1 MVSKLSDILNV
12 IINVFDPAAKGRKER
27 FNHLATLRSP
37 RHIRLLYRSGSARGL
52 LLNGTS
58 ACVLFIINSMI
69 RARVD
74 KHPQKGTSCD
84 RVVLKAQHLV
94 LSCEDLQAH
103 AANCK
108 PIPRIKSKD
117 SLTLIT
123 DVICRVFL
131 EKSLTSC
138 HPFKFIAA
146 PHHH

>member
-1 MVSKLSDILNV
+1 MMTVRDIPSSDFPYV
-12 IINVFDPAAKGRKER
+12 KD
-27 FNHLATLRSP
+27 
-37 RHIRLLYRSGSARGL
+37 SA
-52 LLNGTS
+52 
-58 ACVLFIINSMI
+58 M

-74 KHPQKGTSCD
+74 KHPQKGTFCD

-108 PIPRIKSKD
+108 PISRIKSKD